1 MPNSR
6 FLDLRSLRYKG
17 YKIKYIENLFRLL
30 KFYKMTFYYLKVVK
44 FKNLEFGVLLFGAG
58 TLITYTTTAF

>member
-1 MPNSR
+1 MRLPAKNNKTPNSR

-44 FKNLEFGVLLFGAG
+44 SKNLDFVVLSWHPH
-58 TLITYTTTAF
+58 